1 VEILITGEPIQETDH
16 PRELRPAPVIGA
28 DNAYVV
34 CEILGYSAEEL
45 TAWQTQGVIKDYT

>member
-1 VEILITGEPIQETDH
+1 MLGMIIALFILRYVLLLPH
-16 PRELRPAPVIGA
+16 VVVGA